1 VSKQHDTY
9 EQALIAV
16 MEALEAL
23 ADRAY
28 ATAKSL
34 SPAVMGESYSDHRET
49 MAVGTYVG
57 TSDAYALVVGMISD
71 YRKAS
76 A

>member
-1 VSKQHDTY
+1 MKNTDNY

-23 ADRAY
+23 ADRAH

-71 YRKAS
+71 YRKAV

>member
-1 VSKQHDTY
+1 MSKQHDTY
-9 EQALIAV
+9 EAALIAV

-23 ADRAY
+23 ADRAH

-34 SPAVMGESYSDHRET
+34 SPVAMGERYDDHRET
-49 MAVGTYVG
+49 LATGHYSG

-71 YRKAS
+71 YRKAG

>member
-1 VSKQHDTY
+1 MKNTDNY

-57 TSDAYALVVGMISD
+57 TSDAYALIAGMVSD